1 MKRLQRQKKN
11 GAGPVPAA
19 DPGYAPEPR
28 VAEAAPGQDRFDDVL
43 PNLLLDVREAF
54 LTGFRPVFRQF
65 GVTDQQ
71 FRVLSVLYSSGD
83 LEISK
88 LARRCRIIGP
98 SMTGILDRMVALGW
112 VARKPLKGQRW
123 GAISLATSGRN
134 LIQQLQ
140 PHADKRTAAFS
151 AAMGTTQ
158 LAVLVEL
165 LVKARDTAS
174 KLEVPS
180 TELPS
185 GRRKGALRSRK
196 VGRKPRAQTR
206 RSGKRK

>member
-1 MKRLQRQKKN
+1 MKRSQRQN
-11 GAGPVPAA
+11 GDMPGPLSTEDPTGRPKADAGHP
-19 DPGYAPEPR
+19 
-28 VAEAAPGQDRFDDVL
+28 APGQDRFDDVL

-54 LTGFRPVFRQF
+54 LNGFRPVFRMF

-71 FRVLSVLYSSGD
+71 FRVLSVLHYSGD

-98 SMTGILDRMVALGW
+98 SMTGILNRMAASGW
-112 VARKPLKGQRW
+112 VTRKPLKGQRW
-123 GAISLATSGRN
+123 GAISLTTAGRN

-140 PHADKRTAAFS
+140 PQVDKRKSVFS
-151 AAMGTTQ
+151 ASMGTAQ

-174 KLEVPS
+174 NLDLPG
-180 TELPS
+180 TELPAKP
-185 GRRKGALRSRK
+185 RNRAPRSRQT
-196 VGRKPRAQTR
+196 GSTPRAKVSAPPR
-206 RSGKRK
+206 P